1 MINVKLTMHLMPWE
15 IDNALITYTQLKKSH
30 YYLPN
35 DVNITIET
43 VLNLSSKFIDWEQ
56 SKIPKDYFISK
67 YNDISILLNDYT
79 HINRIYDGNEIYGY
93 LNLQKECLSKET
105 DYYIGV
111 CPDVYF
117 NEHLLFLLIESTRLI
132 KDEYFV
138 ITPQIYK
145 KWDYTWDEITDPNYV
160 NVPYSNWNDNDIFK
174 TFNEIQNSNS
184 DSHLVPVTKSKW
196 AWWFDLYNKK
206 FYEDLCPVHSNW
218 EGYGPW
224 DFYTILL
231 TEYLKVKHS
240 NINFRQYLLRGQT
253 ILDTSSGNLKDMG
266 YKSYY
271 KKFLKILP
279 DHSPIVQRKKFESRM
294 NEFLNTG
301 IKMLIDKKII

>member
-1 MINVKLTMHLMPWE
+1 
-15 IDNALITYTQLKKSH
+15 
-30 YYLPN
+30 
-35 DVNITIET
+35 
-43 VLNLSSKFIDWEQ
+43 
-56 SKIPKDYFISK
+56 
-67 YNDISILLNDYT
+67 
-79 HINRIYDGNEIYGY
+79 
-93 LNLQKECLSKET
+93 
-105 DYYIGV
+105 
-111 CPDVYF
+111 
-117 NEHLLFLLIESTRLI
+117 
-132 KDEYFV
+132 
-138 ITPQIYK
+138 
-145 KWDYTWDEITDPNYV
+145 
-160 NVPYSNWNDNDIFK
+160 
-174 TFNEIQNSNS
+174 
-184 DSHLVPVTKSKW
+184 VTKSKW

-240 NINFRQYLLRGQT
+240 NINFKQYLLRGQT